1 MLFVCFDLVTVNI
14 QDMKLLMNT
23 MSASIIEPE
32 SLTRLL
38 CPCCCCCC
46 CWRHSLIVIS
56 VIAFVSLLL
65 LLLLLIA
72 AS

>member
-14 QDMKLLMNT
+14 QDMKLLMNM

-38 CPCCCCCC
+38 CPCCCC
-46 CWRHSLIVIS
+46 WHHSLIVIS

-65 LLLLLIA
+65 LLLLLLLLIV